1 MNTNDLTRSTL
12 ESRKIKCKNH
22 ESAISNIP
30 QPSII
35 KSSSNKLKKN
45 QNKKMS
51 STFSKKKTVTKN
63 VYNDKTTKT
72 DDDITHEKEN
82 DDDINNLS
90 VGLMSLEL
98 FIII

>member
-1 MNTNDLTRSTL
+1 M
-12 ESRKIKCKNH
+12 
-22 ESAISNIP
+22 
-30 QPSII
+30 
-35 KSSSNKLKKN
+35 
-45 QNKKMS
+45 
-51 STFSKKKTVTKN
+51 
-63 VYNDKTTKT
+63 KT